1 MGERRSTRGWVS
13 GDVTG
18 GDSPSEAAPPAP
30 PLGYKERARTLI
42 FVPKALTHLSELPLC
57 RCTRSCAAALTLF
70 VCLDA
75 VGCGQWDELG
85 RWDGIRRAQGGGMG
99 TQSRS
104 SESSA
109 HP

>member
-57 RCTRSCAAALTLF
+57 LLHEILRCSPHPVRLP
-70 VCLDA
+70 
-75 VGCGQWDELG
+75 GRCGLRAMGRAGKMGWDKKGTG
-85 RWDGIRRAQGGGMG
+85 RWDG
-99 TQSRS
+99 
-104 SESSA
+104 
-109 HP
+109 HPEPEF